1 MKKNQVVSVS
11 VPIDILDSVD
21 QYCKKN
27 YIPRTSFFVKAA
39 KELLDK
45 CEDIEHKIEIRE
57 MK

>member
-27 YIPRTSFFVKAA
+27 YIPRTSFFVKQL
-39 KELLDK
+39 KSF
-45 CEDIEHKIEIRE
+45 
-57 MK
+57 